1 MLIFSAG
8 VMLITIRTYPL
19 HESNDE
25 IAKAVDD
32 TCVVNLAQLA
42 DPPPVVVV
50 VVALPLVVE
59 EGIMTDLV
67 VREAALAVVREA
79 LAVVSRPDE
88 LVDVEVEVV
97 EDLTAPM

>member
-1 MLIFSAG
+1 M
-8 VMLITIRTYPL
+8 
-19 HESNDE
+19 
-25 IAKAVDD
+25 AKAVDD

-42 DPPPVVVV
+42 DPPPVVVVV